1 MPIVNP
7 PTQYAGSTSAAILLS
22 DGSTRIYYQAA
33 DGAIHEAS
41 GNGPAVRDTNYHD
54 RAIVGPSL
62 VRINSPIAS
71 SFWKDGQIDV
81 VRAKNHFLFVRYSK
95 RNNFSFSSASI
106 LLTKTTSYASLMVH
120 QTPENSSAKVYYQ
133 VSNTRPQSIQD
144 CCTLS
149 LQISVTT
156 GSDFKPLRL
165 LTALPKHAGVP
176 PTLTGPELAST
187 EYTLPNSVLR
197 CIAVL
202 YRMLFLCFGLF
213 K

>member
-1 MPIVNP
+1 MDRLSVT
-7 PTQYAGSTSAAILLS
+7 PTTMTVQLSVQVLCESIPQLLLVFGRMDRLTWS
-22 DGSTRIYYQAA
+22 EQK
-33 DGAIHEAS
+33 
-41 GNGPAVRDTNYHD
+41 NY
-54 RAIVGPSL
+54 
-62 VRINSPIAS
+62 
-71 SFWKDGQIDV
+71 
-81 VRAKNHFLFVRYSK
+81 FLFVRYSK

-156 GSDFKPLRL
+156 GLDFKPLRL

-187 EYTLPNSVLR
+187 EYPLPNSVLR

-213 K
+213 E